1 MGEPVSAIGTAYM
14 NTMADREVVLRAA
27 TELNGDLAAASAWY
41 SSEALSAFDG
51 RTPAQLVDEGR
62 IADVLRYI
70 EVLDAGFCG

>member
-1 MGEPVSAIGTAYM
+1 M
-14 NTMADREVVLRAA
+14 NTMTDREAVLSAA

-41 SSEALSAFDG
+41 SSETLSAFGG

-62 IADVLRYI
+62 VDDVLRYI